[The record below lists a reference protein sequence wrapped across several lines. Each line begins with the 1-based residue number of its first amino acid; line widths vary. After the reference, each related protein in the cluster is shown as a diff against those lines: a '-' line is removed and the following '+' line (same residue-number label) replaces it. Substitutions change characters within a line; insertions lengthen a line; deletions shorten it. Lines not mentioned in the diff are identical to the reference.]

1 MASRSSL
8 TFRGFSSSSSRGLRN
23 LWPST
28 SSRAFSLPCSFL
40 RPTLAEIH
48 LERLLCGILCVCRFL
63 TNFAKRTFTMNE
75 SIKLVHDF
83 LDFIALRMG
92 EVEPWKSMAEA
103 ELDMA
108 LEGME
113 KLVMNV
119 NPFTLVVLTKTSS

>member
-1 MASRSSL
+1 MY
-8 TFRGFSSSSSRGLRN
+8 
-23 LWPST
+23 
-28 SSRAFSLPCSFL
+28 
-40 RPTLAEIH
+40 
-48 LERLLCGILCVCRFL
+48 RFL

-119 NPFTLVVLTKTSS
+119 SSFTLVVLTKTSS

>member
-1 MASRSSL
+1 MY
-8 TFRGFSSSSSRGLRN
+8 
-23 LWPST
+23 
-28 SSRAFSLPCSFL
+28 
-40 RPTLAEIH
+40 
-48 LERLLCGILCVCRFL
+48 RFL

-83 LDFIALRMG
+83 LDFIALKMG

-103 ELDMA
+103 EFDMA

-119 NPFTLVVLTKTSS
+119 SSCTLVILARKKGSLIVC